1 MLLRLLALIF
11 AAVLAA
17 SSSSID
23 ARAIHPIFLP
33 FGDNGRR
40 LIGIQRCEECF
51 GICQEVHYRTLC
63 STLATLPGVT
73 TPQQLLD
80 TALRV
85 TAAKSAMAEMRL
97 DEAMRAGLG
106 NTIPMMSSL
115 QSCRDSY
122 ASLTDSLG
130 KSRATLKKGGSRD
143 DLMSELSA
151 ASTYSTDCRDI
162 FGERPGLKSPI
173 RGAQRHI
180 TRLVSNCLDLATA
193 IRQP

>member
-23 ARAIHPIFLP
+23 ARVVHPIFLP

-40 LIGIQRCEECF
+40 LIGIQRCEQCF

-80 TALRV
+80 AALRV
-85 TAAKSAMAEMRL
+85 TAAKSAMTEMRL
-97 DEAMRAGLG
+97 DELMRSGVGRTVA
-106 NTIPMMSSL
+106 MMSSL

-122 ASLTDSLG
+122 ASLTDSLQ
-130 KSRATLKKGGSRD
+130 KSRTTLKKRDSHD

-162 FGERPGLKSPI
+162 FDERPELKSPI
-173 RGAQRHI
+173 SGAQRHL
-180 TRLVSNCLDLATA
+180 TRLVSNCLDLAAT

>member
-1 MLLRLLALIF
+1 M
-11 AAVLAA
+11 
-17 SSSSID
+17 
-23 ARAIHPIFLP
+23 
-33 FGDNGRR
+33 
-40 LIGIQRCEECF
+40 
-51 GICQEVHYRTLC
+51 HYRTLC

-97 DEAMRAGLG
+97 DEAMRSGLG
-106 NTIPMMSSL
+106 STTAMMSSL

-130 KSRATLKKGGSRD
+130 KSRTTLKKGGGHD

-162 FGERPGLKSPI
+162 FDERPELKSPI

-180 TRLVSNCLDLATA
+180 TRLVSNCLDLAAT
-193 IRQP
+193 IRKP